1 MGMVMQTGLTS
12 TIFLSVSLLLIS
24 FPPRS
29 SPTVRSLRL
38 SSSMV
43 FNSPLRRGWLV
54 HLDESFK
61 MLHTVLDWLS
71 LANPCRHIH
80 YIHAIWCDH
89 KAKTR
94 VFVTSPFRFCIS
106 LVSPSIP
113 ELKQ

>member
-29 SPTVRSLRL
+29 SPTVRSLHLL
-38 SSSMV
+38 SSIV

-61 MLHTVLDWLS
+61 MLHAVLGRLS
-71 LANPCRHIH
+71 LTNWCRHIH

-94 VFVTSPFRFCIS
+94 VSVTSHFRFLHS
-106 LVSPSIP
+106 VVVTFDFSS
-113 ELKQ
+113 